1 MEAAD
6 VAANRAARRDEAEV
20 LKSIYGEDCVFHNDN
35 SCEILVRPSE
45 EGGIVP
51 LRLCIHFPESYP
63 VTSEPILEM
72 EAPWLKQEIRQKL
85 SRELQTI
92 YQENAGCVVVFTWVE
107 WIKSHMRVSP
117 SDARTVT
124 WGWRWVNML
133 WEVKIS
139 ALPAGVKETDGTA
152 EFATVQQSKFDF
164 VFPLKSH
171 RIMPP
176 RRVFRPREEN
186 PTPPVGAYNTALP
199 PDQPTVEVEDF
210 GRDKNIKNL
219 LKTLQPKAF
228 TREGADVPKELEEWV
243 MAMEDYFV
251 LAGYNSLAKGIMG
264 SAKLEGPAKLWRKL
278 NCASRGVSEHSQSWD
293 DLKERLRERYLPL
306 NYSTLKMNEFL
317 SCTRK
322 GKTIE
327 EYHEEFVKLSRHAPL
342 MSEEQ
347 KLSRFIL
354 GLEGKLADE
363 VESLRPTSLAD
374 ALVRAKSKLN
384 SFTGSILGRC
394 ANVT

>member
-1 MEAAD
+1 MPSQGARGHMSGVEANCSSKQGLCLSKGGANLPSQEGNKDTCQEATPIAPKGAKASLAKGLHGPIAMQEALEWLYSSREREMEAAD

-171 RIMPP
+171 R
-176 RRVFRPREEN
+176 
-186 PTPPVGAYNTALP
+186 
-199 PDQPTVEVEDF
+199 
-210 GRDKNIKNL
+210 
-219 LKTLQPKAF
+219 
-228 TREGADVPKELEEWV
+228 
-243 MAMEDYFV
+243 
-251 LAGYNSLAKGIMG
+251 
-264 SAKLEGPAKLWRKL
+264 
-278 NCASRGVSEHSQSWD
+278 
-293 DLKERLRERYLPL
+293 
-306 NYSTLKMNEFL
+306 
-317 SCTRK
+317 
-322 GKTIE
+322 
-327 EYHEEFVKLSRHAPL
+327 
-342 MSEEQ
+342 
-347 KLSRFIL
+347 
-354 GLEGKLADE
+354 
-363 VESLRPTSLAD
+363 
-374 ALVRAKSKLN
+374 
-384 SFTGSILGRC
+384 
-394 ANVT
+394 

>member
-1 MEAAD
+1 
-6 VAANRAARRDEAEV
+6 
-20 LKSIYGEDCVFHNDN
+20 
-35 SCEILVRPSE
+35 
-45 EGGIVP
+45 
-51 LRLCIHFPESYP
+51 
-63 VTSEPILEM
+63 
-72 EAPWLKQEIRQKL
+72 
-85 SRELQTI
+85 
-92 YQENAGCVVVFTWVE
+92 
-107 WIKSHMRVSP
+107 
-117 SDARTVT
+117 
-124 WGWRWVNML
+124 
-133 WEVKIS
+133 
-139 ALPAGVKETDGTA
+139 
-152 EFATVQQSKFDF
+152 
-164 VFPLKSH
+164 
-171 RIMPP
+171 MPP

-186 PTPPVGAYNTALP
+186 PTPPVEAYNTALP
-199 PDQPTVEVEDF
+199 PDQPAIEVEDF

-228 TREGADVPKELEEWV
+228 TGEGADVPKELEEWV

-251 LAGYNSLAKGIMG
+251 LAGYNSFAKGIMG
-264 SAKLEGPAKLWRKL
+264 RAKLEGPAKLWRKL

-354 GLEGKLADE
+354 GLEGRLADE

-384 SFTGSILGRC
+384 SFTRVNFGEMHKRKLTNYPPPAYKPAKAPFAATS
-394 ANVT
+394 